1 MAPFDLIDPESPGA
15 FGSAPKRNAYVEL
28 HNMVAAAT
36 SVYEFGPADTIRIG
50 RDHDVDFLG
59 DGTDGAGDF
68 ATERGDLYADFLRHH
83 IADGDLTPAER
94 ADAAYLARTLFLE
107 RAALKRIHARV
118 FGHTVAQ
125 VISDDCLDADEQLL
139 LFTLQHTLGLDPG
152 DAEASYE
159 RAARERLL
167 QRIAHALCDGEL
179 DPDEAAEIRAME
191 TNLGVTV
198 PERVAAMLATA
209 AERHRLL
216 RGTLRP
222 LATPPPVPVRDDEQV
237 FWTGFGHWTETQ
249 KPLGVQANRVP
260 FLRRSS
266 LQRVIGK
273 LRRRRSNAAGRLVL
287 TDERLL
293 LSRHRSGKRPRKV
306 ALRKVVDVTHE
317 DGFVLLVR
325 DGKIDWLLR
334 LDDEAPVFATMI
346 QRMIADRAVRHQAKI
361 ERDRAVRRAEEAQW
375 KRGDRSTSADVQA
388 RLREHEAYAEQVRA
402 RIAEREQ
409 QASPSLDSLSRYRGP
424 LLFQPDRDETVYF
437 SATARWHADEAV
449 RRAVASDP
457 RVPGDTIDQQ
467 RAILDRQ
474 HDARGE
480 GTLYLTNKRLL
491 LIDPRRDTV
500 LFPVPTISGVIVRN
514 DSVEV
519 ERHGAMGRVIVLGDR
534 MELATLLRRLVWEAT

>member
-1 MAPFDLIDPESPGA
+1 MAPFDLIDPEPPGA
-15 FGSAPKRNAYVEL
+15 LGSAPKRNAYVEL

-59 DGTDGAGDF
+59 GESDSGGDF
-68 ATERGDLYADFLRHH
+68 ATERGKIYADFLRHR

-139 LFTLQHTLGLDPG
+139 LFTLQHTLGLDPD
-152 DAEASYE
+152 DAKASYE

-209 AERHRLL
+209 AERHELVH
-216 RGTLRP
+216 GALRP
-222 LATPPPVPVRDDEQV
+222 IEEPPRVPLRTGEEVY
-237 FWTGFGHWTETQ
+237 WTGVGHWIETP
-249 KPLGVQANRVP
+249 KPLGARASSVP

-266 LQRVIGK
+266 LQRFLSR
-273 LRRRRSNAAGRLVL
+273 LRGRTSSAAGRLVL
-287 TDERLL
+287 TSERLL
-293 LSRHRSGKRPRKV
+293 LSRHRGQSDTRTVVLQNV
-306 ALRKVVDVTHE
+306 AGVTHD

-325 DGKIDWLLR
+325 DGKVDWLLR
-334 LDDEAPVFATMI
+334 LNGEASVFATI
-346 QRMIADRAVRHQAKI
+346 VRRMLS
-361 ERDRAVRRAEEAQW
+361 ERDAQGAAKTERSVRRRQ
-375 KRGDRSTSADVQA
+375 KRRSKRERSVSADVQA
-388 RLREHEAYAEQVRA
+388 RLREHEAYAEQVRT

-409 QASPSLDSLSRYRGP
+409 QASPSLGSLPRYRGP

-449 RRAVASDP
+449 RRAVASNP

-500 LFPVPTISGVIVRN
+500 LFPVPTISGAIVRN

-519 ERHGAMGRVIVLGDR
+519 ERHGAMGRVIVLDNR